1 MNKRIQKYLEI
12 IHSHAYDQAGF
23 DYPLKIT
30 TALFSRWGPGD
41 RFRFKNKSL
50 TSINLITMGNAEY
63 EQDGRRGILE
73 KGHVF
78 LAHKGSSQVLSTGS
92 EGFLH
97 KRSVI
102 LDGWALAILVDQ
114 TGLRQTDT
122 VRLKQSSGLVSLMRA
137 ALYSLEQKH
146 EGFEQQL
153 AAIAFRILMYLAQA
167 IGPSY
172 PEELRKARE
181 YISRN
186 FTAEVSLDAIC
197 AAAGV
202 SLRQCNRLFN
212 DHLRSA
218 PMQFVKQ
225 QRMTLAREM
234 LLNTSLSIKQISLRA
249 GYEDPLYFS
258 QLFRQETGKSPREF
272 RDK

>member
-1 MNKRIQKYLEI
+1 M
-12 IHSHAYDQAGF
+12 
-23 DYPLKIT
+23 
-30 TALFSRWGPGD
+30 SR
-41 RFRFKNKSL
+41 
-50 TSINLITMGNAEY
+50 
-63 EQDGRRGILE
+63 
-73 KGHVF
+73 
-78 LAHKGSSQVLSTGS
+78 
-92 EGFLH
+92 
-97 KRSVI
+97 
-102 LDGWALAILVDQ
+102 